1 VSKPVSILPSAW
13 DDLGDAYNHYPAA
26 VADRFSRAVNDL
38 FAAIGRNPGSG
49 SPELASQVGIGDLR
63 HRAVRGFPHVVFYR
77 DTATHV
83 RVLRVLRHARDL
95 SFLLRDPTDE

>member
-26 VADRFSRAVNDL
+26 VADRLSTAVNDL
-38 FAAIGRNPGSG
+38 LAAISKNPGSG
-49 SPELASQVGIGDLR
+49 SLALASQVGISDLR

-77 DTATHV
+77 DTPTQV
-83 RVLRVLRHARDL
+83 RVLRILHHARDL
-95 SFLLRDPTDE
+95 SFLLTEPIDE